1 MREIVTN
8 LDTFYVTNYVLVMM
22 KWNYCH
28 MYHGNSQ
35 GSGKLNKYNIT
46 NNPVI
51 LVVPKGKGNTVS
63 KQYGYKGT
71 YYPPESREIE
81 S

>member
-8 LDTFYVTNYVLVMM
+8 LDTFYVTNCVLVMT
-22 KWNYCH
+22 KWIYCN

-35 GSGKLNKYNIT
+35 GSGKLNNYIT
-46 NNPVI
+46 NNPVM

-63 KQYGYKGT
+63 KQYRYKRI